1 MRPMI
6 LLAIGLLGAAGCT
19 RQEPES
25 PMAEM
30 TAEEHAKMM
39 AGGTQGAVDSA
50 GAQIREPVY
59 LTPEQE
65 QALGVVYATVTR
77 GPVTRTIR
85 TVGQIQPPETAVA
98 EVTTKVEGFVEAL
111 TVGTTGE
118 AVRAGA
124 PLMTLYSPALVAAQE
139 ELLTARRLMASLES
153 SSGPAQQNAE
163 DLLAAARRRL
173 LWWDVPEEW
182 ITQVETTGQVQ
193 RTLTLRSPVS
203 GVVLEK
209 MVVVGQRVM
218 PGMPLYRIAGLDQ
231 VWVEGDVFEQDL
243 RFVRVGAEAHV
254 EVSAYPGEHS
264 MGRIS
269 FIYPVLDA
277 MSRTNRIRLTLP
289 NPGLR
294 LKPGMFATLYLDVTQ
309 AQALLVPSGAVIA
322 TGERNL
328 VFVRDETGMLVP
340 RAVVVG
346 VRAGEMVEILE
357 GLTVGET
364 VVRSANF
371 LVDAESRLGL
381 TAAGMP
387 GMQHGPPAAP
397 VKPVPEP
404 EQQND

>member
-371 LVDAESRLGL
+371 LVDAESRLGS

-404 EQQND
+404 EQQRD